1 MQNRFLD
8 ISYLRVIAMLLVVFG
23 HCICPYSLWNE
34 PGYSAGF
41 KVEIW
46 ETTIACLNQIHL
58 PIFFLIAGFL
68 YGGNRFRGGVFGQS
82 GICLEKDIKG
92 DSALC
97 DCWYV
102 YVLCTKKKCM

>member
-41 KVEIW
+41 KGVTCKSVWID
-46 ETTIACLNQIHL
+46 ILNL
-58 PIFFLIAGFL
+58 LS
-68 YGGNRFRGGVFGQS
+68 FRS
-82 GICLEKDIKG
+82 L
-92 DSALC
+92 
-97 DCWYV
+97 
-102 YVLCTKKKCM
+102 